1 MEDDIDTGCAGYL
14 LSIKRLLSTL
24 KMFDYEVNDMKI
36 RERIDMYKEIFS
48 DCKAIEPVKEVIQ
61 AGIPTD
67 RSEYLEVLRELDTKL
82 SDLYEVSIPVITVWV
97 RDYNYVQETGEIYL
111 TEPNIEEF
119 LHLFRHHLQN
129 VERKYEMRGL
139 TVEGIME
146 LADIPYTD
154 CKHKMYGED
163 DARAWSKA
171 IMEMVTDTDNL
182 SE

>member
-82 SDLYEVSIPVITVWV
+82 SDLYEVSIPVITCWV
-97 RDYNYVQETGEIYL
+97 RDYSYVPETGEIYL
-111 TEPNIEEF
+111 TEPNLEEF
-119 LHLFRHHLQN
+119 LHQYRHHLQN
-129 VERKYEMRGL
+129 VERKYERRGL
-139 TVEGIME
+139 TTEGNSK
-146 LADIPYTD
+146 LAKVPYED
-154 CKHKMYGED
+154 CMYLLRGED
-163 DARAWSKA
+163 DARAWSRF
-171 IMEMVTDTDNL
+171 IMESADSLV
-182 SE
+182 E